1 MVTMSQ
7 TLSPIVSEFQTTD
20 EESQY
25 IAWLN
30 AKVAKSLADSSPN
43 IPHDQVLAEARG
55 LLLAKRQKNA
65 RD

>member
-1 MVTMSQ
+1 MDQ

-20 EESQY
+20 EESRY

-30 AKVAKSLADSSPN
+30 AKAAKSLANPLPN

-55 LLLAKRQKNA
+55 LLLAKSQQNA